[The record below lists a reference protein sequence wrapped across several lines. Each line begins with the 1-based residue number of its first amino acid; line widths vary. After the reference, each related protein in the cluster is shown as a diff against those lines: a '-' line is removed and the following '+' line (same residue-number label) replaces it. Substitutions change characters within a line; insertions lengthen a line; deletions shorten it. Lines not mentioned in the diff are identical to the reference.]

1 MSTTPRPRG
10 GYPMLSIMAGNA
22 FLLSI
27 IYLAVGL
34 VVELLFRFRPSR
46 FLMRLQLSLDSLPA
60 RALELSGAMQPL
72 SEAYLAGRITE
83 SGLRLVFGVTTILI
97 IFVLALVVGLLMG
110 GLRVWL
116 ERRSMRNA
124 D

>member
-1 MSTTPRPRG
+1 
-10 GYPMLSIMAGNA
+10 MLSIMAGNA

-34 VVELLFRFRPSR
+34 VVEVLLRYRPSR
-46 FLMRLQLSLDSLPA
+46 FLQRLQLSLDSLPA
-60 RALELSGAMQPL
+60 RALEVTGAMGPL
-72 SEAYLAGRITE
+72 SEAYLSRHITE
-83 SGLRLVFGVTTILI
+83 SGVRLVFGVTTIVLI
-97 IFVLALVVGLLMG
+97 FILALVVGLVMG

-116 ERRSMRNA
+116 ERRSMHNA

>member
-1 MSTTPRPRG
+1 MSTTSRPRG

-34 VVELLFRFRPSR
+34 VVEVLLRYRPSR
-46 FLMRLQLSLDSLPA
+46 FLQRLHLSLDSLPA
-60 RALELSGAMQPL
+60 RALELTGAMRPL
-72 SEAYLAGRITE
+72 SEAYLSRHITE
-83 SGLRLVFGVTTILI
+83 SGVRLVFGATTIVLI
-97 IFVLALVVGLLMG
+97 FLLALVVGLAMG

-116 ERRSMRNA
+116 ERRSMHNA